1 MMIVIGMLTP
11 QFCTIAWYR
20 PSSGS
25 TNSSSAISIHFI
37 GRSRSVSGRS
47 ALLPP
52 LRAAAMPLFTPDSS
66 ELRREN
72 RVQMPPTSMVPTP
85 R

>member
-11 QFCTIAWYR
+11 QFCTMAWYR

-25 TNSSSAISIHFI
+25 TNSSSAMSIHFI
-37 GRSRSVSGRS
+37 GKSRSVSGRFAS
-47 ALLPP
+47 AP
-52 LRAAAMPLFTPDSS
+52 LRAAAMPLLTPDSS
-66 ELRREN
+66 ELRSEN
-72 RVQMPPTSMVPTP
+72 SVQMPPTSMVPTP